1 MHPDLFRFRS
11 CRWLALIAALALA
24 GCLAPAPADRAHQDT
39 TATATASGH
48 DASRHFSGA
57 ALAVARA
64 AEHGDAAAIGRLLR
78 DDGFDP
84 DTAFSR
90 ENGLPLVA
98 WPVTTG
104 SPDGLKALLE
114 HGADPNAR
122 RPERDTDRFHDGSTR
137 ERHRHDN
144 ALVLA
149 ARADDPTYLRLL
161 LEHGGDPNTRSMA
174 GEPLT
179 LVAFLAGNRWDNV
192 KLLIEEGADIDAD
205 TWSGPPIQWYSG
217 RGGFAQVYW
226 LLERGADV
234 RVRTQGFQPAP
245 RDAEGRYLPQPHM
258 PEDGHAWL
266 LYDENGKPV
275 PAVRDTVI
283 DDIYWHPG
291 NPDAP
296 EWQRKCQQWLQARGI
311 ARPPLPDHL
320 REMRRSFG
328 FPHEES
334 EIPLL

>member
-1 MHPDLFRFRS
+1 MRPDPFRWRS
-11 CRWLALIAALALA
+11 CCWIALLACVALA
-24 GCLAPAPADRAHQDT
+24 GCLAPTPGDRGGHR
-39 TATATASGH
+39 TASSASAD
-48 DASRHFSGA
+48 DAARHFSGD

-64 AEHGDAAAIGRLLR
+64 AERGDAAAVARLLGEG
-78 DDGFDP
+78 GFDP

-90 ENGLPLVA
+90 ETGLPLVA
-98 WPVTTG
+98 WPVIAG
-104 SPDGLKALLE
+104 NADGLRALLE

-144 ALVLA
+144 ALVVA

-161 LEHGGDPNTRSMA
+161 LEHGGDPDTRSLA

-192 KLLIEEGADIDAD
+192 KLLIERGADIDAD

-217 RGGFAQVYW
+217 RGGFEQVHW

-234 RVRTQGFQPAP
+234 RVRTRGFEPAP
-245 RDAEGRYLPQPHM
+245 RDADGRYLPQADM
-258 PEDGHAWL
+258 PRDGHAWL
-266 LYDENGKPV
+266 RYGADGKPV

-296 EWQRKCQQWLQARGI
+296 QWQRRCQQWLQARGI
-311 ARPPLPDHL
+311 ARPSMPDHL
-320 REMRRSFG
+320 REMRRKLG
-328 FPHEES
+328 FPYEES
-334 EIPLL
+334 QIPLP